1 MVTRTRRRSIGP
13 LRHRVVL
20 RVRTDVPAPD
30 MTLDASFSGIIRRQA
45 HVEPVTPAAYAA
57 SVQSEERVTHRVTM
71 YFLAEVTD
79 HHEMV
84 FDGWVYRVRR
94 VKHERDRDSTV
105 LEVEQER
112 MVDEH
117 RVED

>member
-1 MVTRTRRRSIGP
+1 MTVSSEFRDWIT
-13 LRHRVVL
+13 L
-20 RVRTDVPAPD
+20 RVRTDMPAPD
-30 MTLDASFSGIIRRQA
+30 MNLDAQYSQVMERWA
-45 HVEPVTPAAYAA
+45 KVEAVGPVVYAA
-57 SVQSEERVTHRVTM
+57 SVQSAQRITHRVTM

-94 VKHERDRDSTV
+94 VKHDRLADRTM

-112 MVDEH
+112 MVEG
-117 RVED
+117 

>member
-1 MVTRTRRRSIGP
+1 MSDDFGEMMDYIT
-13 LRHRVVL
+13 L

-30 MTLDASFSGIIRRQA
+30 MNLAAQYSYVIHRWARVDPLG
-45 HVEPVTPAAYAA
+45 PVAYAA
-57 SVQSEERVTHRVTM
+57 GVQSEQRVTHRVRM
-71 YFLAEVTD
+71 RFLADATD

-94 VKHERDRDSTV
+94 VKHDRRADRTV

-112 MVDEH
+112 MLDAESGSP
-117 RVED
+117 